1 MGTDT
6 PAPGFGGD
14 HGVLQPR
21 VNQAIPQHV
30 DETHQLGAFPG
41 DYPAQAVEVDK
52 LDLVPFRFLEHPGI
66 EGFGVQRVNLLIGE
80 SAPPFV
86 HRRHVVN
93 LAPGGGAVITAGEP
107 VSASGVSVGARSW
120 KVAVHGR
127 TAPSREGR
135 SHALVQLGWIRTTAA
150 RAANA
155 DSQYGA
161 EVQSDRV

>member
-1 MGTDT
+1 MQVLASCRLGAITGPGDKVGTDT
-6 PAPGFGGD
+6 PAPVLGGD

-21 VNQAIPQHV
+21 MNQAIPQHV
-30 DETHQLGAFPG
+30 DESHQLGAFPG

-93 LAPGGGAVITAGEP
+93 LAPGGEEQSSP
-107 VSASGVSVGARSW
+107 RVSRSAQ
-120 KVAVHGR
+120 VAFR
-127 TAPSREGR
+127 
-135 SHALVQLGWIRTTAA
+135 
-150 RAANA
+150 RAALLTGCSLA
-155 DSQYGA
+155 CSSRTYGT
-161 EVQSDRV
+161 VQRGPITCFGPA